1 LIVREPCEEAEKTR
15 RNPAKIAREKA
26 LSRREIKS

>member
-1 LIVREPCEEAEKTR
+1 LIERKPCEEAAKTR
-15 RNPAKIAREKA
+15 RNPAKIVREKA

>member
-1 LIVREPCEEAEKTR
+1 LIERKTCGKAPKKR